1 MRGQMTHLDT
11 EVLAEFRAGLITGRD
26 GARISAHLAGCAHC
40 AGLCDQL
47 AEVSALLAAVPAPA
61 LPDALAQRLD
71 GVLAAEAAKRDYSER
86 TVDDSPGN
94 RASSPRPRRH
104 WDFRLVA
111 MRVLAP
117 AAAVAVLA
125 AGGYSLSRIGA
136 GSSSSEAATSSSAGS
151 AVSSAVSSAG
161 AAAAPKAGALSAAG
175 PSTGPTARHSM
186 VPAFEA
192 PVKFGVVTSQTNY
205 LRATLRQ
212 QLERE
217 LQLYPRVLG
226 YAQQLAPGPVQGC
239 VLRVTGGTASLALVE
254 KARFQGQPAIV
265 IVANGRHDA
274 AWVAAANCS
283 STSAPILATTT
294 LPGTSAS

>member
-1 MRGQMTHLDT
+1 MRGQMTHPDS
-11 EVLAEFRAGLITGRD
+11 EVLAGFRAGLITGRD
-26 GARISAHLAGCAHC
+26 GARISAHLAGCARC

-61 LPDALAQRLD
+61 LPDAVAQRLD
-71 GVLAAEAAKRDYSER
+71 RVLAAEAAKRTYSER
-86 TVDDSPGN
+86 AVDDRPGD
-94 RASSPRPRRH
+94 RASSPQPRRR

-111 MRVLAP
+111 LRVLAP

-125 AGGYSLSRIGA
+125 AGGYGLSRIGA
-136 GSSSSEAATSSSAGS
+136 GSTTSEATSSSAGS
-151 AVSSAVSSAG
+151 AVSSAR
-161 AAAAPKAGALSAAG
+161 AAAAPEAGALPSAG
-175 PSTGPTARHSM
+175 PSARHSM

-205 LRATLRQ
+205 RRATLRQ
-212 QLERE
+212 QLEHE

-226 YAQQLAPGPVQGC
+226 YAQQLAPGPVKGC
-239 VLRVTGGTASLALVE
+239 VLRVTGGTGSLALVE
-254 KARFQGQPAIV
+254 EARFQGQPAIV

-283 STSAPILATTT
+283 STSDRILATTT

>member
-1 MRGQMTHLDT
+1 MRGQMTHPDS
-11 EVLAEFRAGLITGRD
+11 EVLAGFRAGLITGRD
-26 GARISAHLAGCAHC
+26 GDRISAHLAGCARC

-61 LPDALAQRLD
+61 LPDAVAQRLD
-71 GVLAAEAAKRDYSER
+71 SVLAAEAARRTYSER
-86 TVDDSPGN
+86 AVGDSAGN
-94 RASSPRPRRH
+94 RASSPHPRRH

-111 MRVLAP
+111 LRVLAP

-136 GSSSSEAATSSSAGS
+136 GSTSSEATSSSAGP
-151 AVSSAVSSAG
+151 AVSSAG
-161 AAAAPKAGALSAAG
+161 VAAAPQAGALPSAG
-175 PSTGPTARHSM
+175 PSARHSM

-192 PVKFGVVTSQTNY
+192 PVKFGVVTSQRDY

-212 QLERE
+212 QLEHE

-226 YAQQLAPGPVQGC
+226 NAQELAPGPVQGC
-239 VLRVTGGTASLALVE
+239 VLRVTGGAASLALVE
-254 KARFQGQPAIV
+254 RARFQGQPAIV
-265 IVANGRHDA
+265 IVANGPHDT

-283 STSAPILATTT
+283 SASDRILATTT